1 MGGGAAP
8 PGRGRVRQE
17 GGSAGRLPG
26 RTAGHAV
33 NLPAVVLAAEL
44 EQEVRA
50 INQGLSS
57 YDKFIKQMKPRAQ
70 RAVACA
76 SLGLWGDKVRSC

>member
-26 RTAGHAV
+26 RAAGHAV

-76 SLGLWGDKVRSC
+76 SRGLRGDKVRSC